1 MVVCGACAIGG
12 SVSKVFAPDECTHL
26 VWSYGNEK
34 QLKVAELY
42 DIKAVTPL
50 WVQQCQAVTVAFWSF
65 PSPHQTCTMLLTTRN
80 I

>member
-1 MVVCGACAIGG
+1 MAFALQTMCVRVHVLSG

-50 WVQQCQAVTVAFWSF
+50 WVQQCQAVSLF
-65 PSPHQTCTMLLTTRN
+65 
-80 I
+80 